1 MKKGLLAAI
10 VIIFLTGSLF
20 SISQAQSSANPKHG
34 GTFRLILDLGP
45 GGNPGWPPEIR
56 GDMVA
61 TTQLFCEGLLRQS
74 VKGEYYPWLATSYE
88 IRPDGKAITFELR
101 KGIKFHDGTDFN
113 AEAAAWNLQKWM
125 DGGRAPNW
133 AGIEVLDEYTVRVNM
148 KEWRNTALNSFAD
161 GNFMVSPT
169 AFKKNGLE
177 WMRSNPVGTGPFLFD
192 YFKRDVAARGIKNP
206 DYWKKDMPYVDAYE
220 ITYVPDQTTQK
231 AVMQAGEGDGLV
243 VELGKIAAEM
253 KDLGFHVITQ
263 HQATF
268 SLFPSSAD
276 PNSPYHDQ
284 RVREA
289 VEYAI
294 DREAIASGLGYGMW
308 QAPYQIAP
316 LDNASFDPDFVGRKY
331 NPGKA
336 KQLLAEAGYPNGFKT
351 TLYPAPVMINK
362 DVNVAVQSFL
372 KKVGIDARIEYW
384 EHAAY
389 APVMNRKTWEGLIM
403 QPIPAF
409 ANWNFTMWLLFYSDE
424 SGWFVSTYKSD
435 EFNKALL
442 ESLNSLKPDI
452 GLMRKANKIAFDQ
465 CLVIPVY
472 EGGKGYALQKYVHGG
487 GFVERGFPVYFN
499 PEDVWL
505 SN

>member
-1 MKKGLLAAI
+1 MKKGLFT
-10 VIIFLTGSLF
+10 IILMILFTAGLF
-20 SISQAQSSANPKHG
+20 SMSYAESQGNPKHG
-34 GTFRLILDLGP
+34 GTFRLILDLSP

-61 TTQLFCEGLLRQS
+61 TTQLFCEGLLRQRVS
-74 VKGEYYPWLATSYE
+74 GEYYTWLADSYE
-88 IRPDGKAITFELR
+88 IAPNGKSITFKLK

-113 AEAAAWNLQKWM
+113 AESAAWNLQKWM
-125 DGGRAPNW
+125 DEGRAPTW
-133 AGIEVLDEYTVRVNM
+133 EAVEVLDQDTVRV
-148 KEWRNTALNSFAD
+148 KIKSWRNTALNGFAD
-161 GNFMVSPT
+161 GNFMVSPA

-192 YFKRDVAARGIKNP
+192 YFKRDVGARGVKNP
-206 DYWKKDMPYVDAYE
+206 NYWKKDMPYVDAYE

-231 AVMQAGEGDGLV
+231 AVMQAGEGDALV

-253 KDLGFHVITQ
+253 QDLGFKTITQ

-268 SLFPSSAD
+268 SLFPSSANSD
-276 PNSPYHDQ
+276 SPYKDK

-294 DREAIASGLGYGMW
+294 DRESIAKGLGYGMW
-308 QAPYQIAP
+308 NAPYQIAP
-316 LDNASFDPDFVGRKY
+316 PDNASFQPGFVGRKY
-331 NPGKA
+331 NPEKA
-336 KQLLAEAGYPNGFKT
+336 KQLLAQAGYPNGFKT

-372 KKVGIDARIEYW
+372 NKVGIDTRIEYW

-409 ANWNFTMWLLFYSDE
+409 ANWNFTLWLLFYSDE
-424 SGWFVSTYKSD
+424 SGWFVSTKKSD
-435 EFNKALL
+435 EFNAALL
-442 ESLNSLKPDI
+442 ESLNSLMPNVD
-452 GLMRKANKIAFDQ
+452 LMKKVNKIAFDD
-465 CLVIPVY
+465 CMVIPVY

-499 PEDVWL
+499 PEDVWM
-505 SN
+505 SK